1 MSTQQRFTALILLM
15 VYTITGTSLV
25 PAAMLMLATIDGS
38 HSIQIRESDQ
48 GTQLLLH
55 HKAGQFTPQVCDHQ
69 KTLAR
74 IIVSMCRPNT
84 EGDHK
89 MISAHVAS
97 SVNSERDLLLKT
109 AVKNSPMLNYLATSS
124 LVLWVPKPNT
134 PSFVK
139 GLVRDEPVFKQRQL
153 SLATVQLLI

>member
-1 MSTQQRFTALILLM
+1 MQQRFTALILLM
-15 VYTITGTSLV
+15 VYAITGTSLM
-25 PAAMLMLATIDGS
+25 PAMMLMLATFDGS
-38 HSIQIRESDQ
+38 HAIQVRQSDQ

-55 HKAGQFTPQVCDHQ
+55 HKVGDYTPQVCDHQ
-69 KTLAR
+69 NTLAKF
-74 IIVSMCRPNT
+74 IVSMCRPNT

-124 LVLWVPKPNT
+124 LVLWVPKPDT

-139 GLVRDEPVFKQRQL
+139 GLVRDEPVFRQRQL